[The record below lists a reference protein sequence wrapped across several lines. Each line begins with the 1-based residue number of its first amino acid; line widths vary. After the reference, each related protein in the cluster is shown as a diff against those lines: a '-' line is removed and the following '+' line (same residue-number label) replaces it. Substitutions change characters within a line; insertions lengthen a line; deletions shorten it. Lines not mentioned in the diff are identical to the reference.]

1 MTRAFR
7 ALADFLHN
15 SYAYLAMLL
24 GLDALALIGLM
35 GLPLALVLMCLPAST
50 RIPLGRKLI
59 SGSFRAYLVFLKCFC
74 SVRIDASA
82 LDLLRQDRPLIVV
95 ANHPSLL
102 DAVVLLA
109 GLPHTV
115 CVMKGSLGR
124 SLLFGPMSRLSGYI
138 TNDDPMGLI
147 RQACDELA
155 AGSQILIFPEGT
167 RTRQF
172 PVNPFGEA
180 TAFISARSG
189 VAVQTLLIDFSSPY
203 LGKTW
208 PLLKKPQLPLSISV
222 RLGRRFESEQGR
234 LALTEQLESY
244 YRSQLKR

>member
-1 MTRAFR
+1 MRRAFR
-7 ALADFLHN
+7 ALADFLY
-15 SYAYLAMLL
+15 SAYAYLAMLL
-24 GLDALALIGLM
+24 GLDALALIGLL
-35 GLPLALVLMCLPAST
+35 GLPFALVLMCLPASI
-50 RIPLGRKLI
+50 RVPLGRKLI
-59 SGSFRAYLVFLKCFC
+59 SSSFRAYLVFLKFFC

-82 LDLLRQDRPLIVV
+82 IAALRHDRPLIVV

-102 DAVVLLA
+102 DAVILLA
-109 GLPHTV
+109 GLPYTV

-138 TNDDPMGLI
+138 SDDDPMELI

-172 PVNPFGEA
+172 PVNPFGGA
-180 TAFISARSG
+180 TAFIAARSG

-208 PLLKKPQLPLSISV
+208 PLLKKPPLPLRISV
-222 RLGRRFESEQGR
+222 RLGLRFEPEQGR
-234 LALTEQLESY
+234 LALTERLESY

>member
-1 MTRAFR
+1 MRRLLR
-7 ALADFLHN
+7 ALSDALYGG
-15 SYAYLAMLL
+15 YAYLAMLL
-24 GLDALALIGLM
+24 GLDALAVIGLL
-35 GLPLALVLMCLPAST
+35 GLPFALILICLPAEV

-59 SGSFRAYLVFLKCFC
+59 SGSLKAYLSFLKIFC
-74 SVRIDASA
+74 SVQIDASA
-82 LDLLRQDRPLIVV
+82 LGMLRKDRPLIVV

-109 GLPHTV
+109 DLPHAV

-124 SLLFGPMSRLSGYI
+124 NILFGPMSRLSGYI
-138 TNDDPMGLI
+138 SNDDPMALI

-155 AGSQILIFPEGT
+155 GGSQVLIFPEGT
-167 RTRQF
+167 RTQEF

-189 VAVQTLLIDFSSPY
+189 IAVQTLLIDFSTPY

-208 PLLKKPQLPLSISV
+208 PLFKKPPLPLRISV
-222 RLGRRFESEQGR
+222 RLGRRFEPEQGR
-234 LALTEQLESY
+234 LALTERLESY
-244 YRSQLKR
+244 YRAELTR